1 MKREIKFRGKKTDTG
16 EWIYGNLH
24 IPNALFTG
32 IFICPNTTFG
42 DIAPGFRDGDDFEET
57 QKYGVAIGHYKRI
70 IPESLGQFTG
80 LKDKKGKDIYEGDI
94 LKLQYPLNYG
104 FAGIHNKEL
113 IVSIT
118 FDNGCFWFSG
128 EEHTDCYWHHYNEYE
143 VIGNIYENPE
153 LLK

>member
-70 IPESLGQFTG
+70 IPESLGQFR
-80 LKDKKGKDIYEGDI
+80 
-94 LKLQYPLNYG
+94 
-104 FAGIHNKEL
+104 
-113 IVSIT
+113 S
-118 FDNGCFWFSG
+118 DNS
-128 EEHTDCYWHHYNEYE
+128 
-143 VIGNIYENPE
+143 
-153 LLK
+153 LA

>member
-1 MKREIKFRGKKTDTG
+1 MKREIKFRAWDVANKLMYMPEAISHITFGHTDWNMIYTKTGTPASWGKKYPG
-16 EWIYGNLH
+16 EEIKLM
-24 IPNALFTG
+24 
-32 IFICPNTTFG
+32 
-42 DIAPGFRDGDDFEET
+42 
-57 QKYGVAIGHYKRI
+57 
-70 IPESLGQFTG
+70 QFTG

-128 EEHTDCYWHHYNEYE
+128 EGHTDCNWHHYDEYE